1 MFGLTGRA
9 TGARRFTQ
17 LFGTAS
23 IFAIAQASAAQAQQM
38 AASAADLVPEQV
50 LITGSLIRGTVAV
63 GAPVTTLSTQD
74 FAQAGVVSIGDLLTT
89 LPEFLNHVAPSFAAG
104 GFQNFINRINIHNL
118 NGTDTRTL
126 MLIDGMALPAQGQG
140 AIQYDPSIIP
150 SLALD
155 RVDVL
160 ANGASAVYGSQAVAG
175 VVNVILK
182 RGYDGVTLQTVVG
195 AARGGNFNVTVQ
207 GLYGRTW
214 NGGDVTVSYEYAF
227 AQALKA
233 RER

>member
-89 LPEFLNHVAPSFAAG
+89 LPEFLNHVSPSFAAG

-160 ANGASAVYGSQAVAG
+160 ANGASATYGSQAVAG

-182 RGYDGVTLQTVVG
+182 RGYDGAMLQTVSFSFTIGMTPRASSRSSV
-195 AARGGNFNVTVQ
+195 R
-207 GLYGRTW
+207 
-214 NGGDVTVSYEYAF
+214 F
-227 AQALKA
+227 AL
-233 RER
+233 R